1 MKRLRHVESPSNLTL
16 SDEENT
22 IGGEKIHLD
31 PAIKER
37 YKKRSGAERV
47 FSRLKEEFEVT
58 FVQVRGHRKVTAHV
72 MFSVLALT
80 ADQLL
85 RLVA

>member
-1 MKRLRHVESPSNLTL
+1 M
-16 SDEENT
+16 
-22 IGGEKIHLD
+22 
-31 PAIKER
+31 
-37 YKKRSGAERV
+37 
-47 FSRLKEEFEVT
+47 FFRLKEEFGVT
-58 FVQVRGHRKVTAHV
+58 FLRVRGHRKVTGHV

>member
-1 MKRLRHVESPSNLTL
+1 MTDSNPR
-16 SDEENT
+16 
-22 IGGEKIHLD
+22 GGEKIPLD
-31 PAIKER
+31 PPKKER

-47 FSRLKEEFEVT
+47 FSRLKEEFGVT
-58 FVQVRGHRKVTAHV
+58 FLRVRGPRKVTAHV

-85 RLVA
+85 RLVT